1 MESIMGFGY
10 HLQTM
15 TRDIGEPINALSGA
29 GNLAAVKAELDK
41 LAQKDERVSEVLPH
55 VDALDGYFR
64 EIINVMGAEAMR
76 LVRRQ
81 QFGAELLNAE
91 EIAVLEHAAS
101 RVRTTMTAL
110 DAMAHGK
117 VLQHWFKDSGLRY
130 DY

>member
-55 VDALDGYFR
+55 VDALDGYR
-64 EIINVMGAEAMR
+64 GLAW
-76 LVRRQ
+76 RRPW
-81 QFGAELLNAE
+81 GRA
-91 EIAVLEHAAS
+91 IYYGS
-101 RVRTTMTAL
+101 
-110 DAMAHGK
+110 
-117 VLQHWFKDSGLRY
+117 
-130 DY
+130 